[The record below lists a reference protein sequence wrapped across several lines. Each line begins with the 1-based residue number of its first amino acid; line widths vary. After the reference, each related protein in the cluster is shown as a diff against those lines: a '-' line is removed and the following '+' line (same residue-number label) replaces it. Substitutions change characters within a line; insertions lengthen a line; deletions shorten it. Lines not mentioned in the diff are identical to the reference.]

1 MSTRKIER
9 WSSIKR
15 GSSERHAYQ
24 KLHARS
30 NNDLMLIEDF
40 AVTKGTAGDSPVGA
54 KLLMRRE
61 PGAGDSDLDSAYLTR
76 QICNLIDELGRTPY
90 IWPKSNTVH
99 NANGSQAWARMV
111 RLFEDDPAEFSRH
124 YHARST
130 VESIFNAIK
139 ARYGNALRCTNR
151 IAQRR
156 EIGLRVICHNINTVN
171 KLRVASDLGPVHENV
186 H

>member
-9 WSSIKR
+9 WSSVKK
-15 GSSERHAYQ
+15 GSGERHAYQ

-30 NNDLMLIEDF
+30 NNDLMLVEDF

-54 KLLMRRE
+54 KLLRRRE

-76 QICNLIDELGRTPY
+76 QICDLIEELGRTPY

-111 RLFEDDPAEFSRH
+111 RLFEDDPAEFARH

-171 KLRVASDLGPVHENV
+171 KLRVASDLGLY
-186 H
+186 

>member
-90 IWPKSNTVH
+90 IWPKRNTVH

-111 RLFEDDPAEFSRH
+111 RLFEDDPAEFGRH

-171 KLRVASDLGPVHENV
+171 KLRVASDLGLY
-186 H
+186 